1 MKITVIAVFIGD
13 KTKAFIFKKVVILPF
28 IMHLILVYPM

>member
-13 KTKAFIFKKVVILPF
+13 KTKAFIFKK
-28 IMHLILVYPM
+28 